1 MEESILQLV
10 ASGDPAAMQKCIDRY
25 SGLVWTLARRMAG
38 RDAED
43 AVQEVFVAI
52 WKSAARFDPQAGS
65 ETTFV
70 AMIARRRLIDRLRA
84 KGRRIDD
91 VVGADLGQFELAA
104 AKNSL
109 ELSSESATAAA
120 ALEQLTPE
128 QQLVVGL
135 SIHRGLAHEQI
146 AAATGMPLGTVKTNI
161 RRGLIRVRELLETKP
176 PLPRQEVRR

>member
-1 MEESILQLV
+1 MEQSILQLV
-10 ASGDPAAMQKCIDRY
+10 ASGDPAAMQQCIDRY

-43 AVQEVFVAI
+43 AVQEIFVAI
-52 WKSAARFDPQAGS
+52 WKSASRFDPDAGS
-65 ETTFV
+65 EVAFI

-84 KGRRIDD
+84 KGRRPDD
-91 VVGADLGQFELAA
+91 GVSADLGQYESAP
-104 AKNSL
+104 AKDSL
-109 ELSSESATAAA
+109 ELGSESASAAA

-161 RRGLIRVRELLETKP
+161 RRGLIRVRELLESRTSS
-176 PLPRQEVRR
+176 PRQEVSQ